1 MTYKHIDFSSSPTM
15 RSLTKVAQD
24 KGWIKEEPIVKKAA
38 PTTDLNPTEDLTV
51 NLLKLCNG
59 LRTAGF
65 EKQAEE
71 IEEKFVN
78 YKKASSLYGV
88 DGEKGEDLVHAAH
101 PKGSHKL
108 VDVDSKEATF
118 EDILDNQL
126 QFMNVVNKK
135 PTGKLASSN
144 DIVGAVKTILAQNI
158 SPEDQKID
166 GWLNAALNIVDRVG
180 NMVKGEMTVFSDFE
194 MIANRIKQ
202 AATNPILD
210 NLNQIVTQ
218 IGNMK
223 TRLTPGSWVTLGL
236 GGITQDTWSKVEPLL
251 DLAIRYVNGAIN
263 VRKSE
268 NSQES
273 HSMVQEYESGNRDG
287 GSGGKPL
294 QMGETAVGSDP
305 VIGKGADLINTLRAY
320 QSLGPV
326 AKNPAALNWVKTQIK
341 EVQDVMQRYNS
352 ADETGKIDQVKDSL
366 TEEMNQKDLEVKD
379 FYTKAVKPRSA

>member
-1 MTYKHIDFSSSPTM
+1 MTFKHLKFEDSATM

-24 KGWIKEEPIVKKAA
+24 KGWIKEEPIVKKASPA
-38 PTTDLNPTEDLTV
+38 TDLNPTEDLTV
-51 NLLKLCNG
+51 NLLKLCSG

-78 YKKASSLYGV
+78 YKRANSLYGV

-108 VDVDSKEATF
+108 ENVDSKEAVF
-118 EDILDNQL
+118 EDILDNQIK
-126 QFMNVVNKK
+126 FMSVVDKK
-135 PTGKLASSN
+135 PTGKLASSH

-166 GWLNAALNIVDRVG
+166 GWLNAALNIIDRVG
-180 NMVKGEMTVFSDFE
+180 NMVKSEMTVFSDFE
-194 MIANRIKQ
+194 MISNRIKQ

-210 NLNQIVTQ
+210 NLNEIVTQ

-251 DLAIRYVNGAIN
+251 NLAIRYVNGAIT

-268 NSQES
+268 NSEKS
-273 HSMVQEYESGNRDG
+273 HSMVQEYESGSDG
-287 GSGGKPL
+287 DAAGKPL
-294 QMGETAVGSDP
+294 QIGETEVASDS
-305 VIGKGADLINTLRAY
+305 VIGKGADLINTLKAY
-320 QSLGPV
+320 QSLGTV
-326 AKNPAALNWVKTQIK
+326 SKNPAALNWVKTEIAEIQN
-341 EVQDVMQRYNS
+341 VMQRYNS
-352 ADETGKIDQVKDSL
+352 AEGTGKLDQVKDSL
-366 TEEMNQKDLEVKD
+366 VEEMNQKDLEVKD